1 MADESRASGVAY
13 AVVHFDP
20 PEVYLAEDVA
30 VLHRVLAME
39 LVARTD
45 PSELSRAGVETLR
58 QALLDERWGDA
69 VQTWMSLR
77 DVGID
82 VYTYLHVYSEADV
95 PSDLVGAQLQFT
107 RLFRSD

>member
-1 MADESRASGVAY
+1 MADETHPGGVAY

-20 PEVYLAEDVA
+20 PEVFLATDVE

-45 PSELSRAGVETLR
+45 PGELSVAGVETLR
-58 QALLDERWGDA
+58 QDLLDERWGDA
-69 VQTWMSLR
+69 VQTWMGLR

-82 VYTYLHVYSEADV
+82 VYTYLHVYSERDV

>member
-1 MADESRASGVAY
+1 MADDPGTGGVAY

-20 PEVYLAEDVA
+20 PEVYLAEDVE

-69 VQTWMSLR
+69 VQTWMGLR

-82 VYTYLHVYSEADV
+82 VYTYLHVYSEQDV

>member
-1 MADESRASGVAY
+1 MADERQTGGVAY

-20 PEVYLAEDVA
+20 PEVYLAEDVEI
-30 VLHRVLAME
+30 LHRVLAME

-45 PSELSRAGVETLR
+45 PSELSGSGTETLR
-58 QALLDERWGDA
+58 QDLLDERWGDA
-69 VQTWMSLR
+69 VQTWMGLR

-82 VYTYLHVYSEADV
+82 VYTYLHVYSEEDV
-95 PSDLVGAQLQFT
+95 PAELVGAQLQFT